1 MGGLQEGVT
10 EQGKNEQV
18 GESKTECLSG
28 WVSV

>member
-10 EQGKNEQV
+10 EQGKNGQV
-18 GESKTECLSG
+18 GEYKTECLSG